1 MADIFRRKRNRNN
14 PLVVVFSIAIILFL
28 MFLVLWIYASTLKVI
43 RNVAQNEM
51 EDIANDAIHLA
62 VREACMNGGDYE
74 DLVNIYRNSE
84 GKIESLTLNTQKVNK
99 LKSDIALKT
108 LQHLNSKERAEIS
121 VPMGNFLGTEFLTG
135 IGPEMK
141 FKIIPCNIANIDFES
156 TFTQAGINQVRHSIR
171 VRVDV
176 NIGALLPRFEEM
188 TNLSSS
194 ALVTEAVII
203 GDVPDTY
210 LNVGDNTNDR

>member
-1 MADIFRRKRNRNN
+1 MAVI
-14 PLVVVFSIAIILFL
+14 LVIVMVLFL
-28 MFLVLWIYASTLKVI
+28 AWLSLWLYASTIKVI

-51 EDIANDAIHLA
+51 EDVANDAIHMA
-62 VREACMNGGDYE
+62 VRDACTEDGNYA
-74 DLVNIYRNSE
+74 DLVNIYRNQD
-84 GKIESLTLNTQKVNK
+84 GKIESLTLNTQKANK
-99 LKSDIALKT
+99 LKSEIALKT
-108 LQHLNSKERAEIS
+108 LQYLNARERSEIS
-121 VPMGNFLGTEFLTG
+121 IPIGNFLGSDFLTG

-156 TFTQAGINQVRHSIR
+156 TFTQAGINQVRHSIS

-176 NIGALLPRFEEM
+176 NVSALLPKYEEM
-188 TNLSSS
+188 SNLTSS

-210 LNVGDNTNDR
+210 LNIGGNTNDR

>member
-1 MADIFRRKRNRNN
+1 MGIRIKKRREVN
-14 PLVVVFSIAIILFL
+14 PLKIILTLAVLLF
-28 MFLVLWIYASTLKVI
+28 VLWFSLWLYAATIKVI
-43 RNVAQNEM
+43 KNVAQNEM

-62 VREACMNGGDYE
+62 VRDACTNGGDYAE
-74 DLVNIYRNSE
+74 LVNIYRNSE

-99 LKSDIALKT
+99 LKSEIALNT
-108 LQHLNSKERAEIS
+108 LKYLNAKERAEIS
-121 VPMGNFLGTEFLTG
+121 IPIGNFLGTEFLTG

-156 TFTQAGINQVRHSIR
+156 TFSEAGINQVRHSIM

-176 NIGALLPRFEEM
+176 NIGALLPRFEDM
-188 TNLSSS
+188 TNLSST

-210 LNVGDNTNDR
+210 LNVGGNTNDR

>member
-1 MADIFRRKRNRNN
+1 MAGIKRKHSFIR
-14 PLVVVFSIAIILFL
+14 VVFVLTIIMIL
-28 MFLVLWIYASTLKVI
+28 MFCVLWLYAATLRVI

-62 VREACMNGGDYE
+62 VRDACINGGDYE
-74 DLVNIYRNSE
+74 DLVNIYRSSD

-121 VPMGNFLGTEFLTG
+121 VPIGNFLGTEFLTG
-135 IGPEMK
+135 MGPEMK
-141 FKIIPCNIANIDFES
+141 FTIIPCNIANIDFES
-156 TFTQAGINQVRHSIR
+156 TFTQAGINQVRHSIS

-188 TNLSSS
+188 TSLSSS

>member
-1 MADIFRRKRNRNN
+1 MGIRIKKRREVN
-14 PLVVVFSIAIILFL
+14 PLKIILTLAVLLF
-28 MFLVLWIYASTLKVI
+28 VLWFSLWLYAATIKVI
-43 RNVAQNEM
+43 KNVAQNEM

-62 VREACMNGGDYE
+62 VRDACTNGGDYAE
-74 DLVNIYRNSE
+74 LVNIYRNSE

-99 LKSDIALKT
+99 LKSEIALNT
-108 LQHLNSKERAEIS
+108 LKYLNAKERAEIS
-121 VPMGNFLGTEFLTG
+121 IPIGHFLGTEFLTG

-156 TFTQAGINQVRHSIR
+156 TFSEAGINQVRHSIK

-176 NIGALLPRFEEM
+176 NIGALLPRFEDM

-210 LNVGDNTNDR
+210 LNVGGNTNDR